1 MLPDAAVP
9 AVLSEAGYIYRQVDD
24 HRIDFL
30 LWVILA
36 ATWANSVAALQ
47 THIDACHR
55 IIASTNVSDTRYN
68 FILPIYSL
76 IASMILWR
84 AFPVNL
90 SNWLMSESRT
100 WALKVSIWYNNSLS
114 CFIILDTFMCS
125 LRNFS
130 HSCCASYYN
139 REIMQTSTI

>member
-76 IASMILWR
+76 IASMIL
-84 AFPVNL
+84 
-90 SNWLMSESRT
+90 
-100 WALKVSIWYNNSLS
+100 
-114 CFIILDTFMCS
+114 
-125 LRNFS
+125 
-130 HSCCASYYN
+130 
-139 REIMQTSTI
+139 